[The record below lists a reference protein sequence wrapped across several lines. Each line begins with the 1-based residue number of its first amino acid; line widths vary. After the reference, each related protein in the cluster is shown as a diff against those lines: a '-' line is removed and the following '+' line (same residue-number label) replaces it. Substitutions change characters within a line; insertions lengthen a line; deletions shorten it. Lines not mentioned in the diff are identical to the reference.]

1 MTDDNKRQH
10 LEFIQ
15 NNIARMNQA
24 SFQVKGMAIAIL
36 TALLAAYVAVP
47 INNSVGNS
55 TFLFIAIV
63 PTLIFWI
70 LDTCYLQQERKFR
83 GIYEDAIKIQS
94 GIALYDMPLDK
105 YTKGKYGF
113 FRCMF
118 TRTEWILYL
127 PVIVGLALLGFLL

>member
-1 MTDDNKRQH
+1 MSDDRRQH

-47 INNSVGNS
+47 VNNIVGNR
-55 TFLFIAIV
+55 TFLFVAIV

-70 LDTCYLQQERKFR
+70 LDTYYLQQEKKFR
-83 GIYEDAIKIQS
+83 GVYEDAIKIQS

-105 YTKGKYGF
+105 YKHGKYGF
-113 FRCMF
+113 LRCMF
-118 TRTEWILYL
+118 TKTEWILYL
-127 PVIVGLALLGFLL
+127 PVIIGLIILGIIL

>member
-1 MTDDNKRQH
+1 MSDDRRQQH

-24 SFQVKGMAIAIL
+24 SFQVKGMAVTIL

-47 INNSVGNS
+47 VNNAVGNR
-55 TFLFIAIV
+55 TFLFVATV

-70 LDTCYLQQERKFR
+70 LDSYYLQQEKKFR

-94 GIALYDMPLDK
+94 EIALYDMPLDK
-105 YTKGKYGF
+105 YKKGKYAF
-113 FRCMF
+113 IKCMF
-118 TRTEWILYL
+118 TKTEWILYL
-127 PVIVGLALLGFLL
+127 PVILGLLVLGFLL